1 MIINPTYTVFVSSD
15 SRNSEEDPKMD
26 LKFQLEKEI
35 NKQIAIKLK
44 RNEFDK
50 HDYLQMIKEICEIIN
65 NCSFLS
71 DQEKLDY
78 CKSERYFMKLY
89 LKRILSD

>member
-1 MIINPTYTVFVSSD
+1 MSSH
-15 SRNSEEDPKMD
+15 SHNSEEDSKIK
-26 LKFQLEKEI
+26 LRFQLEQEI
-35 NKQIAIKLK
+35 NSQIDIKLK

-50 HDYLQMIKEICEIIN
+50 HDYLQMIKEIRQIIKE
-65 NCSFLS
+65 CSFIS
-71 DQEKLDY
+71 DQEKVDY

>member
-1 MIINPTYTVFVSSD
+1 MSSH
-15 SRNSEEDPKMD
+15 SHNLEEEDISVRVRS
-26 LKFQLEKEI
+26 QLEKEI
-35 NKQIAIKLK
+35 NSQIDIRLK

-50 HDYLQMIKEICEIIN
+50 HDYLQMIKEIRQIIS

-71 DQEKLDY
+71 DQEKVDY